1 MIYLTIK
8 KFRRLNKQAET
19 YEKLRKL
26 EKNYE
31 IELNPEM
38 FTEMQAL
45 KVEINMLKN
54 HSDEQAMATFNALKQ
69 RNQPSTSMFV
79 KGGARPVTVNLVKRE
94 KPNAQTPVGN
104 KSNNFILDDLNK
116 DLKNVSEAE
125 ETDNATESKQEENS
139 NMRMSI
145 SNASRGD

>member
-1 MIYLTIK
+1 MIYLTVK
-8 KFRRLNKQAET
+8 KFKRLNKQAET

-69 RNQPSTSMFV
+69 QRNQDSRSMF
-79 KGGARPVTVNLVKRE
+79 
-94 KPNAQTPVGN
+94 
-104 KSNNFILDDLNK
+104 
-116 DLKNVSEAE
+116 
-125 ETDNATESKQEENS
+125 
-139 NMRMSI
+139 
-145 SNASRGD
+145 